1 MKELAVGFEK
11 VVSSTKK
18 EVKVLGVQI
27 YEELYKYMKDAV
39 LGLVEKLEK
48 WEQEELKK
56 SFERMNAEGVKAPET
71 QKVIISDRVKEESK
85 EGE

>member
-1 MKELAVGFEK
+1 MFLHLLGQFGIKKFKVKELAIGFEK

-48 WEQEELKK
+48 
-56 SFERMNAEGVKAPET
+56 
-71 QKVIISDRVKEESK
+71 
-85 EGE
+85 